1 MDIKDFKAG
10 TYQDGYQYR
19 YFMPET
25 VHHSWIW
32 TDETINALLE
42 KASLKLGELNSF
54 SRLVPDISMFII
66 MHVFKEAVV
75 SSRIEGTKTNIEE
88 ALIDENDI
96 DPEKRD
102 DWLEVNN
109 YVKALN
115 EAIDELNTLP
125 LSCRLIKNA
134 HKVLLSSGRGEKKT
148 PGEFR
153 VSQNWL
159 GGASLADAVFIPP
172 AHTELPDLLSDF
184 ELFLND
190 THLQIPHLIR
200 IAIAHYQFET
210 IHPFLDGNGRI
221 GRLLITLY
229 LVSSGILD
237 KPLLYLSEFFEDN
250 KGLYYDNLTLVRT
263 KNDLNQWIRFFL
275 AGVVETA
282 TRSSETLQ
290 KIISLK
296 NAIEKERILLM
307 GKRSRQALDLFH
319 NLFSKPIINI
329 RDVQIFT
336 GLSPKAAND
345 LVQVF
350 VEKKIL
356 TETTGYQRNRVFVF
370 TEYLKLFDSR

>member
-1 MDIKDFKAG
+1 
-10 TYQDGYQYR
+10 
-19 YFMPET
+19 
-25 VHHSWIW
+25 
-32 TDETINALLE
+32 L
-42 KASLKLGELNSF
+42 
-54 SRLVPDISMFII
+54 
-66 MHVFKEAVV
+66 
-75 SSRIEGTKTNIEE
+75 
-88 ALIDENDI
+88 
-96 DPEKRD
+96 
-102 DWLEVNN
+102 
-109 YVKALN
+109 
-115 EAIDELNTLP
+115 
-125 LSCRLIKNA
+125 
-134 HKVLLSSGRGEKKT
+134 
-148 PGEFR
+148 GEFR

-329 RDVQIFT
+329 RDVQTFT

-370 TEYLKLFDSR
+370 TEYLKMFDSR

>member
-66 MHVFKEAVV
+66 MYVFKEAVV

>member
-1 MDIKDFKAG
+1 M
-10 TYQDGYQYR
+10 
-19 YFMPET
+19 
-25 VHHSWIW
+25 
-32 TDETINALLE
+32 
-42 KASLKLGELNSF
+42 
-54 SRLVPDISMFII
+54 
-66 MHVFKEAVV
+66 
-75 SSRIEGTKTNIEE
+75 
-88 ALIDENDI
+88 
-96 DPEKRD
+96 
-102 DWLEVNN
+102 
-109 YVKALN
+109 
-115 EAIDELNTLP
+115 
-125 LSCRLIKNA
+125 
-134 HKVLLSSGRGEKKT
+134 
-148 PGEFR
+148 
-153 VSQNWL
+153 
-159 GGASLADAVFIPP
+159 ADAVFIPP

-336 GLSPKAAND
+336 GLFPKAAND

-370 TEYLKLFDSR
+370 TEFLKMFDSR

>member
-1 MDIKDFKAG
+1 M
-10 TYQDGYQYR
+10 
-19 YFMPET
+19 
-25 VHHSWIW
+25 
-32 TDETINALLE
+32 
-42 KASLKLGELNSF
+42 
-54 SRLVPDISMFII
+54 
-66 MHVFKEAVV
+66 
-75 SSRIEGTKTNIEE
+75 
-88 ALIDENDI
+88 
-96 DPEKRD
+96 
-102 DWLEVNN
+102 
-109 YVKALN
+109 
-115 EAIDELNTLP
+115 
-125 LSCRLIKNA
+125 
-134 HKVLLSSGRGEKKT
+134 
-148 PGEFR
+148 
-153 VSQNWL
+153 
-159 GGASLADAVFIPP
+159 FIPP

-307 GKRSRQALDLFH
+307 ERDHGRRLTFSITCSASRS
-319 NLFSKPIINI
+319 
-329 RDVQIFT
+329 
-336 GLSPKAAND
+336 
-345 LVQVF
+345 
-350 VEKKIL
+350 
-356 TETTGYQRNRVFVF
+356 
-370 TEYLKLFDSR
+370 